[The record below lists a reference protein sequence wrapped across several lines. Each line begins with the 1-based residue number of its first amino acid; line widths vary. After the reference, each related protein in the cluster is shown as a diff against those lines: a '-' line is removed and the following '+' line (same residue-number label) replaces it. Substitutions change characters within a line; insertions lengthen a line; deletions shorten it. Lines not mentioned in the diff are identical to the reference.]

1 LENILHKNDFN
12 RNYFAILLLKSFI
25 MEKGDPLHLQEI
37 IYGSP
42 DSVTSRRISRWEDDG
57 FIRKIAPR
65 LYTSNFEDS
74 PEDIIKRNIFPILGN
89 LYPDALL
96 SHRSAFEFAP
106 TTSGQIFVTYKYTKK
121 VRLPGVTIRFME
133 GVPAIKGDTSFSGKL
148 MVSQRERA
156 LLENLQVSRQTD
168 ADSKTLSYPQIE
180 EKLEQIIRVNG
191 EDELKAV
198 RDRARKISEEIGMQ
212 KEFEKLNKIIRALLS
227 TRPAKEL
234 KSKVASARARGLP
247 YDPARLQLF
256 EILFREL
263 KQQEFKN
270 RKEQNTTTQAYR
282 NFAFYESY
290 FSNYI
295 EGTVFE
301 IDTAKQ
307 IIATQEPLPIR
318 NEDSHDVLGTYQL
331 VSNKQ
336 EMKIVPYSGENLIEI
351 LQYRHEILLNA
362 RNDKKPGKFKDKNN
376 QAGDTSFVDMEL
388 VRGTILQSFDFYK
401 ALTHPFAKAA
411 YIMFVVSEVHP
422 FLDGNG
428 RIARVMM
435 NAELSM
441 SNQTKI
447 IIPTVYREDYLGGLR
462 RLMRNNDPKVYIRML
477 ERAQAFSNTLYGG
490 DMDGMEEKLRQSN
503 AFMDSNEGV
512 LKIIE

>member
-1 LENILHKNDFN
+1 
-12 RNYFAILLLKSFI
+12 
-25 MEKGDPLHLQEI
+25 MEKNKLHLQEI
-37 IYGSP
+37 IYGSS
-42 DSVTSRRISRWEDDG
+42 DSVISRRISKWEDEG
-57 FIRKIAPR
+57 TVRKIASR
-65 LYTSNFEDS
+65 IYTPNLQDS
-74 PEDIIKRNIFPILGN
+74 PEDIIQRNIFPILGN
-89 LYPDALL
+89 LYPDAVL

-106 TTSGQIFVTYKYTKK
+106 TANGQVFVTYKYTKK
-121 VRLPGVTIRFME
+121 VRLPGITIRFLE
-133 GVPAIKGDTSFSGKL
+133 GVPAIQGDTSFSGEL

-156 LLENLQVSRQTD
+156 LLENLQESRQTG
-168 ADSKTLSYPQIE
+168 ADSKTLAYPQIE
-180 EKLEQIIRVNG
+180 DKLEQIIRVNG
-191 EDELKAV
+191 EEELNAV
-198 RDRARKISEEIGMQ
+198 RDRAREISEEIGMQ
-212 KEFEKLNKIIRALLS
+212 KEFEKLNKIISALLT

-234 KSKVASARARGLP
+234 KSPVAAARALGTP

-256 EILFREL
+256 ELLFREL

-307 IIATQEPLPIR
+307 IIATQQPLPAR

-362 RNDKKPGKFKDKNN
+362 RKDKKPGKFKDKNN
-376 QAGDTSFVDMEL
+376 QAGHTSFVDMKL
-388 VRGTILQSFDFYK
+388 VRGTLLQSFDFYK
-401 ALTHPFAKAA
+401 ALIHPFAKAA
-411 YIMFVVSEVHP
+411 YIMFVISEVHP

-435 NAELSM
+435 NAELST
-441 SNQTKI
+441 SGQTKI

-462 RLMRNNDPKVYIRML
+462 RLTRNNDPKVYIRML
-477 ERAQAFSNTLYGG
+477 ERAQAFSNTLNGG
-490 DMDGMEEKLRQSN
+490 DMDGMEEKLRNSS
-503 AFMDSNEGV
+503 AFKESNEGV
-512 LKIIE
+512 LRIIE

>member
-1 LENILHKNDFN
+1 
-12 RNYFAILLLKSFI
+12 
-25 MEKGDPLHLQEI
+25 MEKDAPLHLQEI
-37 IYGSP
+37 IYGSA
-42 DSVTSRRISRWEDDG
+42 DSVISRRISKWEDDG

-65 LYTSNFEDS
+65 IYTSNFEDS
-74 PEDIIKRNIFPILGN
+74 PEDIIQRNIFPILGN
-89 LYPDALL
+89 LYPNAIL

-106 TTSGQIFVTYKYTKK
+106 TAKGQVFVTYKYTKK
-121 VRLPGVTIRFME
+121 VKLPGITIRFME
-133 GVPAIKGDTSFSGKL
+133 GVPAIQGDTSFSGKL

-156 LLENLQVSRQTD
+156 LLENLQVSRQTG
-168 ADSKTLSYPQIE
+168 ADSKTLAYPQIE

-191 EDELKAV
+191 EDELNAV
-198 RDRARKISEEIGMQ
+198 RDRARNISEELGMQ
-212 KEFEKLNKIIRALLS
+212 KEFEKLSKIISALLT

-234 KSKVASARARGLP
+234 NSKVATARAIGIP
-247 YDPARLQLF
+247 YDPARLKLF

-270 RKEQNTTTQAYR
+270 RNEQNATTQAYR
-282 NFAFYESY
+282 NFAFFESY

-301 IDTAKQ
+301 IDIAKQ
-307 IIATQEPLPIR
+307 IILTQQPLASR

-336 EMKIVPYSGENLIEI
+336 EMKIVPYSGDNFIEI
-351 LQYRHEILLNA
+351 LKYRHEILLNA
-362 RNDKKPGKFKDKNN
+362 RKDKKPGKFKDKNN
-376 QAGDTSFVDMEL
+376 QAGDTSFVAMEL
-388 VRGTILQSFDFYK
+388 VRGTLLQSFDFYK
-401 ALTHPFAKAA
+401 ALKQPFAKAT

-435 NAELSM
+435 NAELST
-441 SNQTKI
+441 SGQTKI

-462 RLMRNNDPKVYIRML
+462 KLTRNNDPKVYIRML
-477 ERAQAFSNTLYGG
+477 ERAQAFSNTLYGD
-490 DMDGMEEKLRQSN
+490 DMDGMEEKLRESN
-503 AFMDSNEGV
+503 AFKESNEGV
-512 LKIIE
+512 